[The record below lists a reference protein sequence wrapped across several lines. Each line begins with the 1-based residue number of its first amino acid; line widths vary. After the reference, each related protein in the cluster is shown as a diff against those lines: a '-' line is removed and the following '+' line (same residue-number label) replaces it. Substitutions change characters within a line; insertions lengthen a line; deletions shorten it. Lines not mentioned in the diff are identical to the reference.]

1 MKITEYTKINRKEV
15 EYTVNGIQR
24 VLEKQYIELCVDP
37 KDCHIIQIENE
48 KWIGY
53 YDTGEEVI
61 YIDPLRGYPGI
72 TKKVLGALTQHLGW
86 NDYTVYVRYYD
97 YEESVLAIQKE
108 D

>member
-15 EYTVNGIQR
+15 EYTVDGIQR
-24 VLEKQYIELCVDP
+24 VLEKQYIELCVDL

-53 YDTGEEVI
+53 YDTGEEII

-86 NDYTVYVRYYD
+86 NDYTVYVRYCD
-97 YEESVLAIQKE
+97 YGESVLAIQKE